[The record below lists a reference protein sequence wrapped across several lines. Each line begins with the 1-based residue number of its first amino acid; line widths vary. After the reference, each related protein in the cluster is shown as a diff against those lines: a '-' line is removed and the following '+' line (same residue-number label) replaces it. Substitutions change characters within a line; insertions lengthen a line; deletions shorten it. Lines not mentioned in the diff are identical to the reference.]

1 MPTFVYDVID
11 TSGNNVKGRMEA
23 DSEGAVL
30 SRLHEQRLHVL
41 GISEHKTNA
50 LMALGSK
57 KSVGAPKL
65 QSLVVFSRQFATMVD
80 AGLAVLKC
88 LDILEQQ
95 TKDLPLKEALQVI
108 KRDVQT
114 GVSLGE
120 SLAKHP
126 TCFSKLYVNM
136 IRAAEMG
143 GILDTILD
151 RLSQFLEK
159 EQEIRQKVK
168 SALTYPIIVVCFAM
182 VILAAMFM
190 FILPTFKQ
198 MFSDMGATMPPMTE
212 MLFSM
217 SDFMV
222 HNWYLF
228 VFAPLFGAIGI
239 KQYGKSEAGRYK
251 IDYFKLKVP
260 IMGEI
265 VLKLSVARFCRTFGT
280 LLSSGVPMMR
290 AIEIVAETAG
300 NEVLT
305 RAIVETKVALR
316 EGSRLS
322 PPLAKCG
329 LFPPMVTHM
338 IDIGEETGRMS
349 EMLVKV
355 AEFYEQE
362 VDAMV
367 KALTSLI
374 EPILIVFLGVI
385 VGFIVISIM
394 GPMFSIINQIH

>member
-1 MPTFVYDVID
+1 MPVFTYNVID
-11 TSGNNVKGRMEA
+11 PAGKTVKGRMEA
-23 DSEGAVL
+23 DSESAVL

-41 GISEHKTNA
+41 SISEQKGG
-50 LMALGSK
+50 GSFSINTK
-57 KSVGAPKL
+57 QSYGGPKL

-95 TKDLPLKEALQVI
+95 TKDIPLKNALVVV
-108 KRDVQT
+108 KRDVQS
-114 GVSLGE
+114 GVSLGDA
-120 SLAKHP
+120 LAKHP
-126 TCFSKLYVNM
+126 VCFSKLYINM
-136 IRAAEMG
+136 IRAAELG

-151 RLSQFLEK
+151 RLAQFLEK

-168 SALTYPIIVVCFAM
+168 SALTYPVIVLVFAM
-182 VILAAMFM
+182 GILMAMFM

-198 MFSDMGATMPPMTE
+198 MFQDMGAEMPQMTQA
-212 MLFSM
+212 LFDM

-222 HNWYLF
+222 KNWYIF
-228 VFAPLFGAIGI
+228 VIIPVVGFIGT
-239 KQYGKSEAGRYK
+239 KQYGKTEKGRFEL
-251 IDYFKLKVP
+251 DRLKLKIP

-265 VLKLSVARFCRTFGT
+265 VLKISVARFCRTFGT

-290 AIEIVAETAG
+290 AIEIVSETAG
-300 NEVLT
+300 NAVLT
-305 RAIVETKVALR
+305 RAIMDTKNALR

-322 PPLAKCG
+322 PPLVRSQ

-355 AEFYEQE
+355 AEFYEAE
-362 VDAMV
+362 VDATV

-394 GPMFSIINQIH
+394 GPMFSIINQIK

>member
-11 TSGNNVKGRMEA
+11 TSGNTVKGRMEA
-23 DSEGAVL
+23 ESEGAVL

-41 GISEHKTNA
+41 GISEHKA
-50 LMALGSK
+50 SGLMSIGTK

-95 TKDLPLKEALQVI
+95 TKDLPLKAALGVI

-120 SLAKHP
+120 ALAKHP
-126 TCFSKLYVNM
+126 NCFSKLYVNM
-136 IRAAEMG
+136 IRAAELG

-168 SALTYPIIVVCFAM
+168 SALTYPVIVLVFAM
-182 VILAAMFM
+182 IILFAMFM

-198 MFSDMGATMPPMTE
+198 MFSDMQAKMPPMTE
-212 MLFSM
+212 ALFGI

-222 HNWYLF
+222 HNWYVF
-228 VFAPLFGAIGI
+228 VFAPLLGYIGL
-239 KQYGKSEAGRYK
+239 KQYAKTPEGRYK
-251 IDYFKLKVP
+251 LDYFKLKVP
-260 IMGEI
+260 IMGEL

-305 RAIVETKVALR
+305 KAIQETKSALR

-322 PPLAKCG
+322 PPLVKSG

-362 VDAMV
+362 VDATV

>member
-1 MPTFVYDVID
+1 MPVYTYNVID
-11 TSGNNVKGRMEA
+11 SGGKTVKGRMEA

-41 GISEHKTNA
+41 SISEQKGGTSFSINTKQSY
-50 LMALGSK
+50 G
-57 KSVGAPKL
+57 GPKL
-65 QSLVVFSRQFATMVD
+65 QSLVIFSRQFATMVD

-95 TKDLPLKEALQVI
+95 TKDIPLKTALLVV
-108 KRDVQT
+108 KRDVQS
-114 GVSLGE
+114 GVSLGDA
-120 SLAKHP
+120 LAKHP
-126 TCFSKLYVNM
+126 ICFSKLYINM
-136 IRAAEMG
+136 IRAAELG

-151 RLSQFLEK
+151 RLAQFLEK

-168 SALTYPIIVVCFAM
+168 SALTYPVIVLVFAM
-182 VILAAMFM
+182 GILAAMFM

-198 MFSDMGATMPPMTE
+198 MFKEMGAEMPQMTQA
-212 MLFSM
+212 LFDM

-222 HNWYLF
+222 GSWYIF
-228 VFAPLFGAIGI
+228 VILPIVGFIGTR
-239 KQYGKSEAGRYK
+239 QYGKTEKGRFEL
-251 IDYFKLKVP
+251 DRLKLKIP

-265 VLKLSVARFCRTFGT
+265 VLKISVARFCRTFGT

-300 NEVLT
+300 NAVLT
-305 RAIVETKVALR
+305 KAVMDTKNALR

-322 PPLAKCG
+322 PPLVKSG

-355 AEFYEQE
+355 AEFYEAE
-362 VDAMV
+362 VDATV

-394 GPMFSIINQIH
+394 GPMFSIINQIK

>member
-11 TSGNNVKGRMEA
+11 SSGNTVKGRMEA
-23 DSEGAVL
+23 ESEGAVL

-41 GISEHKTNA
+41 GISEHKGSA
-50 LMALGSK
+50 LMSMGTK
-57 KSVGAPKL
+57 KAAGVPKL
-65 QSLVVFSRQFATMVD
+65 QALVVFSRQFATMVD

-95 TKDLPLKEALQVI
+95 SKDVPLKTALGVI

-114 GVSLGE
+114 GISLGDA
-120 SLAKHP
+120 LAKHP

-136 IRAAEMG
+136 IRAAELG
-143 GILDTILD
+143 GILDTILE

-168 SALTYPIIVVCFAM
+168 SALTYPIIVLCFAM
-182 VILAAMFM
+182 IILAAMFL

-198 MFSDMGATMPPMTE
+198 MFSDMGAKMPPMTE
-212 MLFSM
+212 ALFSM

-228 VFAPLFGAIGI
+228 IFGPLFGFIAV
-239 KQYGKSEAGRYK
+239 KQYSKTPEGAYK
-251 IDYFKLKVP
+251 VDYFKLKVP

-300 NEVLT
+300 NEVLC
-305 RAIVETKVALR
+305 RAIIETKVALR

-322 PPLAKCG
+322 PPLAKSG

-367 KALTSLI
+367 TALTSLI

>member
-23 DSEGAVL
+23 ESEGAVL

-41 GISEHKTNA
+41 GISEHKTSA
-50 LMALGSK
+50 LMSIGTK
-57 KSVGAPKL
+57 KSVGIPKL
-65 QSLVVFSRQFATMVD
+65 QSLVVFSRQFATMID

-88 LDILEQQ
+88 LDVLEQQ
-95 TKDLPLKEALQVI
+95 TKDLPLKAALGVI

-126 TCFSKLYVNM
+126 NCFSKLYVNM
-136 IRAAEMG
+136 IRAAELG

-168 SALTYPIIVVCFAM
+168 SALTYPVIVLVFAM
-182 VILAAMFM
+182 IILFAMFM

-198 MFSDMGATMPPMTE
+198 MFSDMQAKMPPMTE
-212 MLFSM
+212 ALFGI

-222 HNWYLF
+222 HNWYVF
-228 VFAPLFGAIGI
+228 VFAPLFAFIGL
-239 KQYGKSEAGRYK
+239 KQYAKTSEGRYK
-251 IDYFKLKVP
+251 LDYFKLKVP
-260 IMGEI
+260 IMGEL

-290 AIEIVAETAG
+290 SIEIVAETAG

-305 RAIVETKVALR
+305 KAIQETKTALR

-322 PPLAKCG
+322 PPLVKSG

-362 VDAMV
+362 VDATV

-374 EPILIVFLGVI
+374 EPILIIFLGVI

>member
-11 TSGNNVKGRMEA
+11 SSGNNVKGKMEA

-30 SRLHEQRLHVL
+30 SRLHEQRLHIL
-41 GISEHKTNA
+41 SISEQKA
-50 LMALGSK
+50 SAFSSVGSK
-57 KSVGAPKL
+57 KAMGAPKL

-95 TKDLPLKEALQVI
+95 TKDLPLKQSLNAI

-114 GVSLGE
+114 GVSLGDAM
-120 SLAKHP
+120 AKH
-126 TCFSKLYVNM
+126 TNCFSKLYINM
-136 IRAAEMG
+136 IRAAELG

-151 RLSQFLEK
+151 RLAQFLEK

-168 SALTYPIIVVCFAM
+168 SALTYPIIVLCFAM
-182 VILAAMFM
+182 IILAAMFL

-198 MFSDMGATMPPMTE
+198 MFADMGAQMPAMTE
-212 MLFSM
+212 ALFNM

-228 VFAPLFGAIGI
+228 VFAPLFAAIAI
-239 KQYGKSEAGRYK
+239 KQYGKTPDGAYK
-251 IDYFKLKVP
+251 IDQVKLKIP

-300 NEVLT
+300 NEVLC
-305 RAIVETKVALR
+305 RAINDTKIALR

-322 PPLAKCG
+322 PPLVKSG

-362 VDAMV
+362 VDATV

-394 GPMFSIINQIH
+394 GPMFSIINQIR

>member
-11 TSGNNVKGRMEA
+11 SSGNTVKGRMEA
-23 DSEGAVL
+23 ESEGAVL
-30 SRLHEQRLHVL
+30 SRLHEQRLHIL
-41 GISEHKTNA
+41 GISEQKTSS
-50 LMALGSK
+50 LFSGGSQK
-57 KSVGAPKL
+57 AMGAPKL
-65 QSLVVFSRQFATMVD
+65 QSLVVFSRQFATMID

-95 TKDLPLKEALQVI
+95 TKDPPLKQALTAI

-114 GVSLGE
+114 GISLGD
-120 SLAKHP
+120 SLTKYP
-126 TCFSKLYVNM
+126 NCFSKLYINM
-136 IRAAEMG
+136 IRAAELG

-151 RLSQFLEK
+151 RLAQFLEK

-168 SALTYPIIVVCFAM
+168 SALTYPVIVLVFAM
-182 VILAAMFM
+182 IILAAMFM

-198 MFSDMGATMPPMTE
+198 MFSDMGAKMPPMTE
-212 MLFSM
+212 ALFNM

-222 HNWYLF
+222 HNWYVF
-228 VFAPLFGAIGI
+228 VFGPLFTAIGV
-239 KQYGKSEAGRYK
+239 KQYGKSDAGRYK
-251 IDYFKLKVP
+251 LDLLKLKIP

-280 LLSSGVPMMR
+280 LLNSGVPMMR
-290 AIEIVAETAG
+290 AIEIVSETAG

-305 RAIVETKVALR
+305 RAIMETKTALR

-322 PPLAKCG
+322 PPLVKSG

-362 VDAMV
+362 VDATV

-374 EPILIVFLGVI
+374 EPILIIFLGVI

-394 GPMFSIINQIH
+394 GPMFSIINQIR

>member
-11 TSGNNVKGRMEA
+11 SSGNNVKGRMEA
-23 DSEGAVL
+23 ESEGAVL

-41 GISEHKTNA
+41 GISEQKNSA
-50 LMALGSK
+50 LF
-57 KSVGAPKL
+57 SVGTKKAVGPPKL

-95 TKDLPLKEALQVI
+95 TKDLPLKHALSVI

-114 GVSLGE
+114 GVGLGE
-120 SLAKHP
+120 ALAKHP
-126 TCFSKLYVNM
+126 ACFSKLYVNM
-136 IRAAEMG
+136 IRAAELG

-151 RLSQFLEK
+151 RLAQFLEK

-168 SALTYPIIVVCFAM
+168 SALTYPIIVLVFAM
-182 VILAAMFM
+182 IILVAMFM

-198 MFSDMGATMPPMTE
+198 MFSDMQAKMPPMTE
-212 MLFSM
+212 ALFSM

-222 HNWYLF
+222 SNWYVF
-228 VFAPLFGAIGI
+228 VFLPIFVTIGL
-239 KQYGKSEAGRYK
+239 KQYAKTEEGRFK
-251 IDYFKLKVP
+251 LDFFKLKVP

-300 NEVLT
+300 NEVLC
-305 RAIVETKVALR
+305 RAIVETKTALR

-322 PPLAKCG
+322 PPLVKSG

-362 VDAMV
+362 VDATV

>member
-23 DSEGAVL
+23 ESEGAVL

-41 GISEHKTNA
+41 GISEHKA
-50 LMALGSK
+50 SGLMSIGTK

-95 TKDLPLKEALQVI
+95 TKDLPLKAALGVI

-126 TCFSKLYVNM
+126 NCFSKLYVNM
-136 IRAAEMG
+136 IRAAELG

-168 SALTYPIIVVCFAM
+168 SALTYPVIVLVFAM
-182 VILAAMFM
+182 IILFAMFM

-198 MFSDMGATMPPMTE
+198 MFSDMQAKMPPMTE
-212 MLFSM
+212 ALFGI

-222 HNWYLF
+222 HNWYVF
-228 VFAPLFGAIGI
+228 VFAPLLGYIGL
-239 KQYGKSEAGRYK
+239 KQYAKTPEGRYK
-251 IDYFKLKVP
+251 LDYFKLKVP
-260 IMGEI
+260 IMGEL

-305 RAIVETKVALR
+305 KAIQETKTALR

-322 PPLAKCG
+322 PPLVKSG

-362 VDAMV
+362 VDATV

>member
-23 DSEGAVL
+23 ESEGAVL

-41 GISEHKTNA
+41 GISEHKTSG
-50 LMALGSK
+50 LMSIGTK
-57 KSVGAPKL
+57 KAAGTPKL

-95 TKDLPLKEALQVI
+95 TKDLPLKAALGVI

-136 IRAAEMG
+136 IRAAELG

-168 SALTYPIIVVCFAM
+168 SALTYPVIVLVFAM
-182 VILAAMFM
+182 IILFAMFM

-198 MFSDMGATMPPMTE
+198 MFSDMQAKMPPMTE
-212 MLFSM
+212 ALFGI

-222 HNWYLF
+222 HNWYVF
-228 VFAPLFGAIGI
+228 VFAPLLGYIGL
-239 KQYGKSEAGRYK
+239 KQYAKTPEGRYK
-251 IDYFKLKVP
+251 LDYIKLKIP
-260 IMGEI
+260 IMGEL

-305 RAIVETKVALR
+305 KAIQETKTALR

-322 PPLAKCG
+322 PPLVKSG

-362 VDAMV
+362 VDATV

>member
-1 MPTFVYDVID
+1 MPVFVYDVID
-11 TSGNNVKGRMEA
+11 SSGNNVKGKMEA

-30 SRLHEQRLHVL
+30 SRLHEQRLHIL
-41 GISEHKTNA
+41 SISEQKAGAFSSINT
-50 LMALGSK
+50 K
-57 KSVGAPKL
+57 KAVGAPKL
-65 QSLVVFSRQFATMVD
+65 AALVVFSRQFATMVD

-95 TKDLPLKEALQVI
+95 SKDLPLKQALGVV

-114 GVSLGE
+114 GVSLGDAM
-120 SLAKHP
+120 AKH
-126 TCFSKLYVNM
+126 TNCFSKLYINM
-136 IRAAEMG
+136 IRAAELG

-151 RLSQFLEK
+151 RLAQFLEK

-168 SALTYPIIVVCFAM
+168 SALTYPVIVLCFAM
-182 VILAAMFM
+182 LILAAMFM

-198 MFSDMGATMPPMTE
+198 MFADMGAQMPAMTE
-212 MLFSM
+212 ALFSV

-222 HNWYLF
+222 HNWYIF
-228 VFAPLFGAIGI
+228 VFGPLFAFIGL
-239 KQYGKSEAGRYK
+239 KQYSKTPDGAYK
-251 IDYFKLKVP
+251 VDHVKLKIP
-260 IMGEI
+260 IMGDI
-265 VLKLSVARFCRTFGT
+265 ILKLSVARFCRTFGT

-305 RAIVETKVALR
+305 RAIVETKTALR

-322 PPLAKCG
+322 PPLVKSG

-349 EMLVKV
+349 EMLIKV

-362 VDAMV
+362 VDATV

-394 GPMFSIINQIH
+394 GPMFSIINQIR

>member
-23 DSEGAVL
+23 ESEGAVL

-41 GISEHKTNA
+41 GISEHKTSG
-50 LMALGSK
+50 LMSIGTK
-57 KSVGAPKL
+57 KAAGTPKL

-95 TKDLPLKEALQVI
+95 TKDLPLKAALGVI

-136 IRAAEMG
+136 IRAAELG

-168 SALTYPIIVVCFAM
+168 SALTYPVIVLVFAM
-182 VILAAMFM
+182 IILFAMFM

-198 MFSDMGATMPPMTE
+198 MFSDMQAKMPPMTE
-212 MLFSM
+212 ALFGI

-222 HNWYLF
+222 HNWYVF
-228 VFAPLFGAIGI
+228 VFAPLMGFIGL
-239 KQYGKSEAGRYK
+239 KQYAKSPEGRYK
-251 IDYFKLKVP
+251 LDYIKLKVP
-260 IMGEI
+260 IMGEL

-305 RAIVETKVALR
+305 KAIQETKTALR

-322 PPLAKCG
+322 PPLVKSG

-362 VDAMV
+362 VDATV